1 MPLVKSVT
9 SLAQICIHFVL
20 ENQQLFCE
28 KFPLGELEEVVDA
41 LDSDKPA
48 KNPFDE
54 LRKLLPN
61 MTDIYFLLF

>member
-28 KFPLGELEEVVDA
+28 RFPLELEEGVDA

-48 KNPFDE
+48 TNPFDE